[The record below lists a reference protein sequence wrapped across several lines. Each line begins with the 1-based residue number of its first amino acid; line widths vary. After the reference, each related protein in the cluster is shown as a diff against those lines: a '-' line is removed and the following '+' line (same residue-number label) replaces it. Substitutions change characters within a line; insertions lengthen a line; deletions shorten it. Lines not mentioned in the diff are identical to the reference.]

1 MKGCIIAGVILIL
14 VLSGVI
20 FNAFYVRNTA
30 DHLLQAVD
38 GLPAIPD
45 PIATPSEIAVIQQ
58 ELEDH
63 APFLGITVPYSI
75 IDRVSEAF
83 INLDAC
89 ARSNDLLQYTETLA
103 LLQDLIEELS
113 RTERITLKSVL

>member
-1 MKGCIIAGVILIL
+1 MKGCIIAGSILIL
-14 VLSGVI
+14 VLGGVI

-30 DHLLQAVD
+30 DHLLHAVE

-45 PIATPSEIAVIQQ
+45 PVATPTEIAAIQQ
-58 ELEDH
+58 ELGDH
-63 APFLGITVPYSI
+63 APILGITVPYSI
-75 IDRVSEAF
+75 IDRVSEAL
-83 INLDAC
+83 INLNAC
-89 ARSNDLLQYTETLA
+89 ARSNDRLQYTETLA